1 MIEDREAQEGE
12 PQEELASRETINTP
26 AVTATETG
34 KEQYCNFNQND
45 ELLISIIFQHIDM
58 PIFIVA
64 VHAPSE
70 LPPRPTQW
78 RTRSMIHEGMET
90 ETIEGHGFVDIP
102 PNDDDNIPIIVSYYN
117 AKK

>member
-1 MIEDREAQEGE
+1 MEDHEAQEGE

-26 AVTATETG
+26 TVTTTQIG
-34 KEQYCNFNQND
+34 KEKYFNFNQND

-64 VHAPSE
+64 VQAPSE
-70 LPPRPTQW
+70 LHPPPTQ
-78 RTRSMIHEGMET
+78 RCKRSMIHEGMET
-90 ETIEGHGFVDIP
+90 HTLVGHGFVDIP
-102 PNDDDNIPIIVSYYN
+102 PNDYDNIPIIVSYYN

>member
-1 MIEDREAQEGE
+1 MEDCEAQEGE

-26 AVTATETG
+26 AVTATQTG

-70 LPPRPTQW
+70 LPPCPIQRH
-78 RTRSMIHEGMET
+78 TRSMIHDGMET
-90 ETIEGHGFVDIP
+90 
-102 PNDDDNIPIIVSYYN
+102 
-117 AKK
+117 